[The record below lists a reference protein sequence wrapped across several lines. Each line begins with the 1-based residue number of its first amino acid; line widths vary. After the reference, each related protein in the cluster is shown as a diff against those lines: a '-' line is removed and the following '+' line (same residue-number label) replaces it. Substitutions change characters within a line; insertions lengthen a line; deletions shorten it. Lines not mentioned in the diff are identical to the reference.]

1 MFCNSVMNELAL
13 LKQRILKALLIFC
26 TVIFCGP
33 NTVPAEQKASL
44 FVSIAPQEFFVRK
57 ISGDLFEVSIMV
69 APGADAHT
77 FEPKPRQMVAL
88 SKARIYFAIGV
99 EFEKAWL
106 DRFQAVNR
114 NLKIVHTQ
122 NGIKKI
128 PISALGY
135 HEKNSNPNQASVQ
148 NDHGQ
153 DPSRNGL
160 DPHIWLS
167 PPLVKI
173 LARNI
178 RDALQE
184 VDSAHGSVYEANYQM
199 FIAELDKLDA
209 ELRSTFKGQEGL
221 GFMVYHPSWG
231 YFAHTYQLK
240 QIPVEIEGKA
250 PKPAQLQ
257 ELITHAKKHDI
268 RVVFVQP
275 QFSARSAELIAREIG
290 GQVAFVD
297 PLAMNWADN
306 LREVALKFKKALQQ
320 VAR

>member
-1 MFCNSVMNELAL
+1 MFCNSVMNEMAL
-13 LKQRILKALLIFC
+13 LKRRILKALLIFC
-26 TVIFCGP
+26 TVILCGP
-33 NTVPAEQKASL
+33 HAVPAKEKASL

-57 ISGDLFEVSIMV
+57 ISGDLFEVSVMV

-88 SKARIYFAIGV
+88 SKANIYFAIGV

-106 DRFQAVNR
+106 DRFQALNR
-114 NLKIVHTQ
+114 NLKIVRTQ
-122 NGIKKI
+122 NGIEKI
-128 PISALGY
+128 PIPVLRYQGKDA
-135 HEKNSNPNQASVQ
+135 NANQASVQ
-148 NDHGQ
+148 IDHGQ
-153 DPSRNGL
+153 DHDRSGL

-173 LARNI
+173 LAGNI
-178 RDALQE
+178 RDALQA
-184 VDSAHGSVYEANYQM
+184 VDPAHGLVYEANYQM

-209 ELRSTFKGQEGL
+209 ELRDIFRGRKGL

-231 YFAHTYQLK
+231 YFANTYHLE

-268 RVVFVQP
+268 KIIFVQP
-275 QFSARSAELIAREIG
+275 QFSARSADLIAREIG

-297 PLAMNWADN
+297 PLAIHWADN
-306 LREVALKFKKALQQ
+306 LREVALKFNKALQQ
-320 VAR
+320 VVR

>member
-1 MFCNSVMNELAL
+1 MFCNSVMNEMVS
-13 LKQRILKALLIFC
+13 LKRRILKTVFIFC
-26 TVIFCGP
+26 IVLLCGSH
-33 NTVPAEQKASL
+33 TVPAKEKASL

-57 ISGDLFEVSIMV
+57 ICGDLFEVSVMV

-77 FEPKPRQMVAL
+77 FEPKPRQMIAL
-88 SKARIYFAIGV
+88 AGASIYFAIGV
-99 EFEKAWL
+99 EFEKTWL

-114 NLKIVHTQ
+114 DLKIVHTQ
-122 NGIKKI
+122 NGIQKI
-128 PISALGY
+128 PIAALG
-135 HEKNSNPNQASVQ
+135 HQKKDAIFNQVSEHTG
-148 NDHGQ
+148 HGQ
-153 DPSRNGL
+153 AHGHSGL

-178 RDALQE
+178 RDALQA
-184 VDSAHGSVYEANYQM
+184 VDPTHGSVYEANCQM
-199 FIAELDKLDA
+199 FMAELDKLDT
-209 ELRSTFKGQEGL
+209 ELRGIFRGREGL

-268 RVVFVQP
+268 RVIFVQP

-297 PLAMNWADN
+297 PLARHWAAN
-306 LREVALKFKKALQQ
+306 LREVAQKFKKALQQ

>member
-1 MFCNSVMNELAL
+1 MFCNSVMNEMVS
-13 LKQRILKALLIFC
+13 LKRRILRTVFIFC
-26 TVIFCGP
+26 TVLLFGP
-33 NTVPAEQKASL
+33 HTVPAKEKASL

-57 ISGDLFEVSIMV
+57 ICGDLFDVSVMV

-77 FEPKPRQMVAL
+77 FEPKPRQMIAL
-88 SKARIYFAIGV
+88 AGASIYFAIGV
-99 EFEKAWL
+99 EFEKTWL

-114 NLKIVHTQ
+114 DLKIVHTQ
-122 NGIKKI
+122 NGIQKI
-128 PISALGY
+128 PIAALG
-135 HEKNSNPNQASVQ
+135 HQKKDAIFNQVSEH

-153 DPSRNGL
+153 AHGHSGL

-178 RDALQE
+178 RDALQA
-184 VDSAHGSVYEANYQM
+184 VDPTHGSVYEANCQM

-209 ELRSTFKGQEGL
+209 ELRGIFRGREGL

-268 RVVFVQP
+268 RVIFEQP

-297 PLAMNWADN
+297 PLALHWAAN
-306 LREVALKFKKALQQ
+306 LREVAQKFKKALQQ

>member
-1 MFCNSVMNELAL
+1 MFCNSVMNEMAL
-13 LKQRILKALLIFC
+13 LKRRILKALLIFC
-26 TVIFCGP
+26 TVILFGP
-33 NTVPAEQKASL
+33 HTVPAKEKASL

-57 ISGDLFEVSIMV
+57 ISGDLFEVSVMV

-88 SKARIYFAIGV
+88 SRAKIYFAIGV
-99 EFEKAWL
+99 EFEKTWL

-114 NLKIVHTQ
+114 NLKIVYTQ

-128 PISALGY
+128 PIPALRY
-135 HEKNSNPNQASVQ
+135 QEKKANPNQASVQ

-153 DPSRNGL
+153 DHGRSGL

-178 RDALQE
+178 RDTLQE
-184 VDSAHGSVYEANYQM
+184 VDPAHGSVYGANYQM

-209 ELRSTFKGQEGL
+209 ELRGIFRGQEGL

-231 YFAHTYQLK
+231 YFAHTYQLE

-257 ELITHAKKHDI
+257 ELITHAKKHNI
-268 RVVFVQP
+268 RVLFVQP
-275 QFSARSAELIAREIG
+275 QFSSRSAELIAREIG

-297 PLAMNWADN
+297 PLAMHWSDN